1 MKKIIGLSLLLLVL
15 SGCGGEG
22 EKSANKDNTVNS
34 SKKTEA
40 SSSEVSESSEE
51 VEKLVFVTKEFE
63 IEKEKF
69 SIDIPED
76 FIPVEEEE
84 PLPFD
89 MENDSAE
96 IFIDGLK
103 KIDLESKET
112 FKQLFIGAL
121 KEDNPEVTD
130 ESIKSATKMV
140 GQLEADELSVDLNVE
155 GLLGTEKMYILETP
169 DLYIAIT
176 IVGSRSYFEN
186 QEEID
191 KILSSFLLVSQ

>member
-1 MKKIIGLSLLLLVL
+1 MKKLIGLSLLLLVL
-15 SGCGGEG
+15 SGCGGKV
-22 EKSANKDNTVNS
+22 EKSANKDNTINS

-51 VEKLVFVTKEFE
+51 VEELVFVTKEFG
-63 IEKEKF
+63 IENEKF

-76 FIPVEEEE
+76 FVSVEEEE

-96 IFIDGLK
+96 IFIDGMK

-121 KEDNPEVTD
+121 KEDNPDVTD
-130 ESIKSATKMV
+130 ESMKTAKKMV
-140 GQLEADELSVDLNVE
+140 GQLEAEEISVDLNLE
-155 GLLGTEKMYILETP
+155 GVLGTEKMYFLETP
-169 DLYIAIT
+169 ELYIVIT